1 MSLFPAKVPRPADP
15 AVEPKALL
23 QLSASRGKLALEL
36 AEPLRVGPVTVTRL
50 VSSLDGLSFPVDLS
64 GGVARFRHRRGT
76 LDLMVVETQ
85 LAQLASVLT
94 SKARAA
100 LDSPSLQLSLLPT
113 DLGLTVG
120 VHDDHKALAF
130 SAFFTPEEHQ
140 LQFVVANARGIGFG
154 YHTHATA
161 IRLAR
166 ALGGSAQGRGSVV
179 VLDDALARLAREVLV
194 DAGARLPACAG
205 LHIAW
210 AQTSDGIRLIAS
222 PSAIDDAPPAHVVRA
237 VELARIAEQGDEALL
252 ADRLE
257 DARTAYVAAL
267 EAAPRHPDLALR
279 IAELDLL
286 AQHTPESALASIV
299 ETMPALDGGIVGAEL
314 LAALGDRQAASV
326 TLQNAAEREPFAPLA
341 ARLLTLA
348 ASHAQELHDQLAL
361 LDEALARSPASASIR
376 WQRARTRLAAGRFT
390 DAVADLGQLE
400 AAARGSKDRFDA
412 CLHAGQMLLQA
423 RLPLDARTFFEKS
436 LRYSPRSADAS
447 TGLARAFFALGDGRR
462 GVALLSRATL
472 LSQKAQAPQPSA
484 LLELAKALAEYTEDL
499 PAAIF
504 HARSVPFGIRET
516 IAARALEARWRHQ
529 LDDVVGA
536 SHAFSQAREAAA
548 QLPLAVVAEESSWLL
563 EAALFELDV
572 RNDARSAKRHA
583 ELALQA
589 TPSDPHVRQVFRR
602 AARAEQASVQEP
614 AATTPKA
621 SSAATTHDAARKVQ
635 PAHAP
640 ERTAAALDF
649 HAPADMPRD
658 RPVEDQDELAQSPRS
673 AAAIPSDLFDEPEED
688 AVDEARI
695 ESLTDRVR
703 ANPADQHAVLEL
715 CTLLERAERHLDLMA
730 LVSARLE
737 ESTDP
742 AFRSDLLATRRRVLQ
757 RLIRTCRDEGR
768 ADEAEMYEMVL
779 ADDEP

>member
-1 MSLFPAKVPRPADP
+1 MSLFPAKVPRPAEP
-15 AVEPKALL
+15 ALEPKALL

-50 VSSLDGLSFPVDLS
+50 VSSLEGLSFPVDLS
-64 GGVARFRHRRGT
+64 GGVTRFRHRRGT
-76 LDLMVVETQ
+76 LDLMVVEAQ
-85 LAQLASVLT
+85 LARLASVLT
-94 SKARAA
+94 PKARAA
-100 LDSPSLQLSLLPT
+100 LDAPSLRLSLLPT

-130 SAFFTPEEHQ
+130 SAFFTPDEHQ

-154 YHTHATA
+154 HHNHATA

-166 ALGGSAQGRGSVV
+166 ALGGSVRGRGSVV

-210 AQTSDGIRLIAS
+210 EQTTDGIRLIAS
-222 PSAIDDAPPAHVVRA
+222 PTASGNAPPAHVVRA
-237 VELARIAEQGDEALL
+237 MELARIAEQGDDALV

-257 DARTAYVAAL
+257 DARAAYVAAL

-314 LAALGDRQAASV
+314 LVALGDRQAASV

-348 ASHAQELHDQLAL
+348 ASHARELHDQLAL
-361 LDEALARSPASASIR
+361 LDEALARSPGCADIR

-400 AAARGSKDRFDA
+400 AAARGSADRFDV
-412 CLHAGQMLLQA
+412 CLRAGQMLLQA

-472 LSQKAQAPQPSA
+472 LSQKAQAPGPSA
-484 LLELAKALAEYTEDL
+484 LIELAKALAEHTEDF

-504 HARSVPFGIRET
+504 HVRSVPFGVRET
-516 IAARALEARWRHQ
+516 IAARALEGRWRHQ

-548 QLPLAVVAEESSWLL
+548 QLPLAVVAEESAWLL

-583 ELALQA
+583 ELALHA
-589 TPSDPHVRQVFRR
+589 ASGDPRAQQVFRR
-602 AARAEQASVQEP
+602 AARAEQASAMDLAGPASGAPTVAAADEEAIDSQVERTP
-614 AATTPKA
+614 TRAATA
-621 SSAATTHDAARKVQ
+621 LGFEALAAVPAERHPFEDEGEHAQ
-635 PAHAP
+635 P
-640 ERTAAALDF
+640 
-649 HAPADMPRD
+649 
-658 RPVEDQDELAQSPRS
+658 
-673 AAAIPSDLFDEPEED
+673 AIPSDLLDDTGGE

-703 ANPADQHAVLEL
+703 ANPDDQDAVREL
-715 CTLLERAERHLDLMA
+715 CSLLERAERHLDLVA

-757 RLIRTCRDEGR
+757 RLVRTCRDEGR
-768 ADEAEMYEMVL
+768 SDEAEMYEMVL
-779 ADDEP
+779 ADEEP